1 MKILSIIPARGGSK
15 GIPLKNLVLVNKK
28 PLLYYTVHA
37 SLNSKI
43 NRTIVSTDNERIAS
57 YARKYG
63 AEVINRPKKLS
74 SDRVSIEPT
83 IEHVLDLL
91 YRKDGYEPDIL
102 ILLQN
107 TSPLR
112 TSSHINE
119 AIDMFRKGKFDSVLS
134 GFISHYLFWRKFK
147 SFVVPINYEPSK
159 RPNRQKMMNQFIEN
173 GAIYITKYSLFK
185 KTRCRISGKIGFYK
199 MPEELSIQI
208 DNEYDLLFA
217 EQVMEKIGKL
227 EKN

>member
-15 GIPLKNLVLVNKK
+15 GIPLKNLVLLNKK
-28 PLLYYTVHA
+28 PLLSYTVHA
-37 SLNSKI
+37 SMNSKI
-43 NRTIVSTDNERIAS
+43 NRTIVSTDDKRIAS

-83 IEHVLDLL
+83 IEHVLDFL
-91 YRKDGYEPDIL
+91 YQKERYEPEIL

-119 AIDMFRKGKFDSVLS
+119 AIDMFRNGKFDSVLS
-134 GFISHYLFWRKFK
+134 GFTSHYFFWKKNK
-147 SFVVPINYEPSK
+147 SFVVPVNYELSK
-159 RPNRQKMMNQFIEN
+159 RPNRQNMKNQFIEN
-173 GAIYITKYSLFK
+173 GAIYITKYPLFK
-185 KTRCRISGKIGFYK
+185 KTLCRIAGKIGFYE

-208 DNEYDLLFA
+208 DNEYDLLFT
-217 EQVMEKIGKL
+217 EQLMKNIGKL